1 MQMIDRPYFMMD
13 PQWFYFDEEECKY
26 KLTDQAPLEAWESYF
41 QMYQI
46 FEVGARNLRTK

>member
-1 MQMIDRPYFMMD
+1 MQIMDQPYFMMN
-13 PQWFYFDEEECKY
+13 PEWFYFDEEECKY

-46 FEVGARNLRTK
+46 FEVGVRNLRTK